1 MSHQRFYE
9 ELFERPPPK
18 KTYLSCLL
26 KNYPGNFQFDPE
38 TTNFSTLAKR
48 ERSEFLSI
56 VSFLSLAS
64 QPDDEVY
71 WTDAVPLYFQ
81 KLRSMFPE
89 LKFLTKFDKPSDKRR
104 LMIGLDPKRLKYYES
119 VYELV
124 DYALIAFQPRK
135 DLEYFDGEI
144 IIPPWNSNTD
154 PMTYLIPTSSLSPGV
169 PSSERKK
176 RTWSAEAF
184 TDQLFSFNISD
195 RMFSYPSKLKDNRF
209 DSCYDCVCEYRI
221 WELYFLKHD
230 IVPTENMILI
240 EMLR

>member
-1 MSHQRFYE
+1 MTHQKLYE
-9 ELFERPPPK
+9 ELFERSPSK

-38 TTNFSTLAKR
+38 LTKFSTISKR
-48 ERSEFLSI
+48 ERSEFLSV

-64 QPDDEVY
+64 QTDDEVY

-144 IIPPWNSNTD
+144 IIPPWNSNTE
-154 PMTYLIPTSSLSPGV
+154 PMTYLVPTR
-169 PSSERKK
+169 EK
-176 RTWSAEAF
+176 RTWNASAF

-195 RMFSYPSKLKDNRF
+195 RMNSYPTKLKDNRF

-221 WELYFLKHD
+221 WELYYLKHD
-230 IVPTENMILI
+230 IIPTENMVLI